1 MCAVKSRV
9 NWDAST
15 GWEMNMK
22 DVNCL
27 SLFLDHCFCYLRSL
41 SLTMIFPLTVS
52 VSSNLDKTY
61 RHSTDLFIYCFLSI
75 FHVNSIVTCD
85 IHCIRTTIIDTSN
98 IPTPACMMRFS
109 ALTMFLNEF
118 PNLSSMKSL
127 ETRIRIRWDLESRN
141 ARNSI
146 LTNRD
151 VAPFNDIVIS
161 PQTNIITTSNVINHF
176 ESIKLCFVQSSI

>member
-1 MCAVKSRV
+1 MSSVPRDNDLCPVSQKRDNRENTPNIINKTEDSSHLRMCAVKSRV

-118 PNLSSMKSL
+118 PNLSSMKSS
-127 ETRIRIRWDLESRN
+127 ETRIRIRC
-141 ARNSI
+141 
-146 LTNRD
+146 NRPWKSECKKFD
-151 VAPFNDIVIS
+151 TD
-161 PQTNIITTSNVINHF
+161 
-176 ESIKLCFVQSSI
+176 K